1 MKVLLIEEDRLS
13 AFELAQVLEPQSIEA
28 LIVHDLVTAES
39 ITANLQFDVIL
50 LNVELLKRS
59 NFSCLTKLRLTANT
73 PVILLAS
80 QGLESQCI
88 KGLEVGATTTSPNRF
103 NPRRWLLVSTLSNA
117 EALTTGADSPS
128 IHWMTCACCPG
139 GFRPGIG
146 DSRIELTPA
155 ECRLLRLLMTTKNNP
170 LPRHTLPRRSVAERI
185 TSGPKSGRP
194 CEQSSEEIGAPPNQ
208 G

>member
-80 QGLESQCI
+80 QRLESQCI
-88 KGLEVGATTTSPNRF
+88 KGLEVGADDYIAKPF
-103 NPRRWLLVSTLSNA
+103 QP
-117 EALTTGADSPS
+117 EALAARLNAIKRRSSDDGADSPS

-139 GFRPGIG
+139 GFRP
-146 DSRIELTPA
+146 ELVIP
-155 ECRLLRLLMTTKNNP
+155 E
-170 LPRHTLPRRSVAERI
+170 
-185 TSGPKSGRP
+185 
-194 CEQSSEEIGAPPNQ
+194 
-208 G
+208 